1 MKINQDFKTA
11 FYLLGIVLLSISCK
25 KKTAKEQLCKTI
37 DKVSFKNEIQP
48 IFNQHC
54 VSCHSGSSAS
64 GNLNLESSVS
74 YQNLMNTK
82 SGYIDTINPIYSVL
96 YSSMISTSNPMP
108 PNGKLDKCT
117 TDLILKWIQQK
128 AKNN

>member
-1 MKINQDFKTA
+1 MIIR
-11 FYLLGIVLLSISCK
+11 LVLLMILVLGTSFQCEK
-25 KKTAKEQLCKTI
+25 KKVPTSTACQVI
-37 DKVSFKNEIQP
+37 DTVSFQKNIVP
-48 IFNQHC
+48 IFEAQC

-64 GNLNLESSVS
+64 GNLNLEASVA
-74 YQNLMNTK
+74 YQNLSDPK
-82 SGYIDTINPIYSVL
+82 SGYLDTINPTYSLL
-96 YSSMISTSNPMP
+96 YASMISSSNPMP